1 MAGWSRRGLIAS
13 TGAFAALGMFAPSRA
28 AETDLSNALYFE
40 DLERFEALIA
50 TRPAEQAIAGYLE
63 APSAGLA
70 AYLRTYRV
78 TPEAYAERLTE
89 RPRFY
94 RALVGLRDRLR
105 PFEPG
110 ILQAMARV
118 RALLPRTPEAPV
130 FFLVGTLGPGATPR
144 EVRPGTDAAS
154 LGILMPAEHVGM
166 TAETDMSEFPE
177 GRTGRARIEDVVGFV
192 AHEYGHV
199 AQVHRQGLEQYR
211 RLYTVPGRATNLAM
225 AVREGGAELV
235 SWLTT
240 GQLRERHRYFQRH
253 ADALRQEFRAIA
265 PHPAAQYRGWF
276 SGRNED
282 RPDRPVQL
290 GYALGLDMCRR
301 FLDTAADRSAALE
314 VIASASEPEDFEAIA
329 RPYLDM

>member
-1 MAGWSRRGLIAS
+1 MLR
-13 TGAFAALGMFAPSRA
+13 
-28 AETDLSNALYFE
+28 FE

-50 TRPAEQAIAGYLE
+50 TRSTEQAIADYLE
-63 APSAGLA
+63 AASAGLA

-78 TPEAYAERLTE
+78 TPAAYAERLAE
-89 RPRFY
+89 RPLFY

-118 RALLPRTPEAPV
+118 RALLPGTPDAPV

-144 EVRPGTDAAS
+144 EVRSGTDAAS
-154 LGILMPAEHVGM
+154 LGILMPVEHVGM

-177 GRTGRARIEDVVGFV
+177 GRAGRAQIEDVVGFV

-240 GQLRERHRYFQRH
+240 AQLRERHRYFQRH
-253 ADALRQEFRAIA
+253 ADELRREFIAIA
-265 PHPAAQYRGWF
+265 SHPAAQSRGWF

-282 RPDRPVQL
+282 RPDRPAQL
-290 GYALGLDMCRR
+290 GYAVGLDMCRR
-301 FLDTAADRSAALE
+301 FFDMSGDRSAALLAI
-314 VIASASEPEDFEAIA
+314 VSATEPEDFDVIA
-329 RPYLDM
+329 RPYLNT